1 MVRTEPTSA
10 AIRTEGLTK
19 FYGDVRGV
27 EDLDLEVRRGELFGF
42 LGPNGA
48 GKSTT
53 IRLLLDL
60 LRPTSGRVEVL
71 GIVPSS
77 SVELRRSLGYLPGE
91 LSLYEDLT
99 GAQLLEFFAALR
111 GVTDLGYAHD
121 LADRLGLDLGRPIR
135 ALSRGNKQKVGLVQ
149 AFFHRPD
156 LLILD
161 EPTSG
166 LDPLV
171 QHEFQSILKETVSE
185 GRTVFLSS
193 HVLSE
198 IEHVTHRVGI
208 IRSGRLV
215 VVEQIA
221 NLKAKAI
228 RRLDVLLARDVAPD
242 GLADVPG
249 VRSLDIEGRRVRLT
263 VEGSM
268 DGVIK
273 ALAAYEVDD
282 LISEEPDLE
291 EIFLAYY
298 QEEA

>member
-1 MVRTEPTSA
+1 
-10 AIRTEGLTK
+10 
-19 FYGDVRGV
+19 
-27 EDLDLEVRRGELFGF
+27 
-42 LGPNGA
+42 
-48 GKSTT
+48 
-53 IRLLLDL
+53 
-60 LRPTSGRVEVL
+60 
-71 GIVPSS
+71 
-77 SVELRRSLGYLPGE
+77 
-91 LSLYEDLT
+91 
-99 GAQLLEFFAALR
+99 
-111 GVTDLGYAHD
+111 VTDLGYAHD

-198 IEHVTHRVGI
+198 IEHVTQRVGI

-215 VVEQIA
+215 VVEEIA
-221 NLKAKAI
+221 SLKAKAI
-228 RRLDVLLARDVAPD
+228 RRLDVLFARDVAPD

-249 VRSLDIEGRRVRLT
+249 VRSLDIDGRRVRLT

-268 DGVIK
+268 DGVVK